1 MLTARNGCQ
10 IRDLLV
16 VFIKVKTNCCSVSQ
30 IKGQEELIYANGI
43 AFVVSCKT
51 QNSSYRG
58 KFDQGKRTFELAGI
72 RVIREKSKGNGTVF
86 ELAGSS
92 SSEFDRIPTE

>member
-16 VFIKVKTNCCSVSQ
+16 VLIKVKTNCCSVSQ
-30 IKGQEELIYANGI
+30 IKGQEELILTNGI
-43 AFVVSCKT
+43 AFIVSCKT

-58 KFDQGKRTFELAGI
+58 KFDQGKRTFELAG
-72 RVIREKSKGNGTVF
+72 N
-86 ELAGSS
+86 SS
-92 SSEFDRIPTE
+92 YPRKIQGKWDCI